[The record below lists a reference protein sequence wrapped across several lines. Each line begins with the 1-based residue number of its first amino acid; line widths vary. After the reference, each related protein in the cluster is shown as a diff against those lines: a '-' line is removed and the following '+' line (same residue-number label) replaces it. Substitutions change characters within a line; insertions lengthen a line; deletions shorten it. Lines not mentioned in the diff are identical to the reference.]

1 MDQRSTT
8 PSAQPSLPK
17 RDFFDVYKVA
27 IDDLHRTKS
36 LAQKIDTLY
45 VTIVTL
51 LLTADAY
58 EIAITKFDSWVPV
71 VATAGV
77 ALIGLAIASRWRR
90 GADNLSRIV
99 TNRYAW
105 LRSAEN
111 VQKHPEMAQIGAD
124 IFTQEYT
131 AVYEPQ
137 VTLPHG

>member
-1 MDQRSTT
+1 S
-8 PSAQPSLPK
+8 PLPPAPR

-77 ALIGLAIASRWRR
+77 ALIGLAISSRWRQ
-90 GADNLSRIV
+90 GADNLFRIV

-111 VQKHPEMAQIGAD
+111 ADEMARIGAN
-124 IFTQEYT
+124 IFTQEYK
-131 AVYEPQ
+131 AVYQPQ
-137 VTLPHG
+137 MRKQARARAGDT